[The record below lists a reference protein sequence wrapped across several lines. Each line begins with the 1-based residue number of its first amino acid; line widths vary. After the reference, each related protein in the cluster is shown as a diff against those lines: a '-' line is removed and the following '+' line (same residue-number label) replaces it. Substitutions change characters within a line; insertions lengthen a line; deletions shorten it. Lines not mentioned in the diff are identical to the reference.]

1 MYRLKEKLPL
11 KSQKAFAKKM
21 GITQEYISKI
31 QNEKLACSKTTAY
44 AITKA
49 FNKDMEI
56 SDLFERVEE

>member
-11 KSQKAFAKKM
+11 KSQKAFAKKI

-31 QNEKLACSKTTAY
+31 QNEKLTCSKTTAY

-49 FNKDMEI
+49 FDKDMEI